1 MRGAFIVAN
10 DGTIPTP
17 VEDRMKTMKPVLAV
31 CAAGALIAT
40 AFAGRP
46 SANGAPT
53 KLLRMPTVSA
63 TQIAFAYANNI
74 WTVERA
80 GGVARRLT
88 SFQGQTTNPHFSPD
102 GKWIAFS
109 GEYAGNVDAYVVPAE
124 GGEPKRLTWHP
135 GADSVQG
142 WTPDGK
148 SIVFASGRATAAPSG
163 APRFWTVPIEGG
175 VEEPMTLPRAYQ
187 GKISPD
193 GTHVAYRMNNS
204 WDEERRNYRG
214 GQNRPIWIVDLKT
227 YDLVSPPW
235 TDSKDMDPVWVG
247 DTVYFLSDRD
257 GVSNVW
263 SFETRS
269 KKLTQVTKFTDFD
282 VKSMDSNTTT
292 VVFEQGGMI
301 HELDPKSGRE
311 KVVSITATGDFPWMM
326 PRWEDVTA
334 RMTNLGLSPTGKRAL
349 VESRGEIFTIPA
361 EKGDVRNLTNSS
373 ASAERD
379 PAWSPDGKFVSYFS
393 DKSGEYKLV
402 IEQQDGLAQ
411 PREITLE
418 KPTHY
423 YTPSW
428 SPDSKN
434 IVYTDTNQNVWV
446 MDVESG
452 KAKIVGRDTW
462 MVPQR
467 TVNPSWS
474 PDSKWVT
481 YAAHL
486 NTLYKAIFISNV
498 ETGESKQVTDGLAD
512 STWPVFDASGKYL
525 WFFASTD
532 FGMRSQWLDMTSY
545 DHTETFGLYLM
556 VLKKSEP
563 SPLLPESDEDTGVT
577 FAPGRGEPGAPNG
590 RGGRGPGQGR
600 GAPDAPA
607 DATQS
612 ADAPASTTTNQPD
625 RAPRTAVNV
634 QIDFDGLAQRII
646 AIPGVPARDYSKLK
660 TGVAGTVF
668 YLERGAT
675 DAAGPGAA
683 GSTLVRYRLSDR
695 RAATFVPRA
704 ADYTVSAD
712 GRKVLY
718 RTGGGGGRGA
728 GRGNDTGGAPTAGLF
743 LVDADR
749 NAPQTG
755 QGRLNATLR
764 MYLEPKAEFRQIFME
779 GWRNQRDYLYVP
791 NMHGANWNDAQE
803 RYGALLQYVNH
814 RADLNYLLDNMG
826 AEIAIGHS
834 YVRGGDMPEVPNSV
848 GGLLGAD
855 FTIEGGRYKIA
866 RIYDTESWNP
876 DLRAPLAAPG
886 VDVKVGDFI
895 VAINGIELKAPDN
908 IYRLLDGTAN
918 RQTVLS
924 INSRPVLE
932 GAKQVTVIPVANEQT
947 LRTRAWVESNRR
959 LVDKM
964 SNGQLAY
971 VYLPN
976 TGQPGYTSMNRYYFA
991 QQDKKGAV
999 IDERF
1004 NGGGSAA
1011 DYIIDLLQRD
1021 FDGYFNNVAGD
1032 RVPFTSPAAGI
1043 WGPKVMIINEMAGS
1057 GGDLMPYMFRRR
1069 KIGPLVGKRTWG
1081 GLVHTADTP
1090 TFVDGGSMIA
1100 PRGGFFDRDGKWAV
1114 ENEGVAPDID
1124 VENWPKDVIAG
1135 KDPQLERAVQEALRL
1150 LKEKPVQRMMTEP
1163 PPPTHGKRKGGGS

>member
-1 MRGAFIVAN
+1 MRGV
-10 DGTIPTP
+10 
-17 VEDRMKTMKPVLAV
+17 KV
-31 CAAGALIAT
+31 CAAGLLLAG

-46 SANGAPT
+46 AANGEGT
-53 KLLRMPTVSA
+53 KLLRTPTVSA

-74 WTVERA
+74 WTVDRS
-80 GGVARRLT
+80 GGLARRVT
-88 SFQGQTTNPHFSPD
+88 SFQGQTANPHFSPD

-109 GEYAGNVDAYVVPAE
+109 GEYAGNVDVYVVSAD

-135 GADSVQG
+135 GPDTVQG
-142 WTPDGK
+142 WMPDGK

-163 APRFWTVPIEGG
+163 APRFWTVPVEGG
-175 VEEPMTLPRAYQ
+175 VEQPMALPRGFQ
-187 GKISPD
+187 GKISSD

-235 TDSKDMDPVWVG
+235 TDSKDIDPVWVG
-247 DTVYFLSDRD
+247 DAVYFLSDRD

-263 SFETRS
+263 SFDTKS
-269 KKLTQVTKFTDFD
+269 KKLAQVTRFTDFD
-282 VKSMDSNTTT
+282 VKAIDSFAST
-292 VVFEQGGMI
+292 VVFEQAGVI
-301 HELDPKSGRE
+301 HELDAKSGRD
-311 KVVSITATGDFPWMM
+311 KVLSITANGDFPWMM

-334 RMTNLGLSPTGKRAL
+334 RMTNLGLSPTGKRAV

-361 EKGDVRNLTNSS
+361 EKGDVRNLSHSS
-373 ASAERD
+373 GSAERD
-379 PAWSPDGKFVSYFS
+379 PAWSADGKYVSYFS
-393 DKSGEYKLV
+393 DKSGEYKLI
-402 IEQQDGLAQ
+402 IEQQDGLAP
-411 PREITLE
+411 PREIALE
-418 KPTHY
+418 NPTHY

-428 SPDSKN
+428 SPDSKK
-434 IVYTDTNQNVWV
+434 ILYTDTNLHVWV
-446 MDVESG
+446 MDVENG
-452 KAKIVGRDTW
+452 KAKVIGRDPW

-467 TVNPSWS
+467 TVNPTWS

-486 NTLYKAIFISNV
+486 NTLYKAVFIANV

-512 STWPVFDASGKYL
+512 VTWPVFDAGGKYL
-525 WFFASTD
+525 WFLASTD
-532 FGMRSQWLDMTSY
+532 FGLKSQWLDMTSY
-545 DHTETFGLYLM
+545 DHNETFGLYLA
-556 VLKKSEP
+556 VLHKGEP
-563 SPLLPESDEDTGVT
+563 SPLLPESDEDTGVS
-577 FAPGRGEPGAPNG
+577 FAPGRGENGGQG
-590 RGGRGPGQGR
+590 RGGRGR
-600 GAPDAPA
+600 GGAPA
-607 DATQS
+607 DPS
-612 ADAPASTTTNQPD
+612 AENAAGDAQETRPNANQPD
-625 RAPRTAVNV
+625 RAPRPAAPV
-634 QIDFDGLAQRII
+634 QIDFDGLSQRIL
-646 AIPGVPARDYSKLK
+646 AIPVPEREYTKLK
-660 TGVAGTVF
+660 AGVAGTVF
-668 YLERGAT
+668 YMQASGGEDDNGNP
-675 DAAGPGAA
+675 AG
-683 GSTLVRYRLSDR
+683 GSTIQRYRLSDR
-695 RAATFVPRA
+695 RAASFVTGA

-712 GRKVLY
+712 GRKLLY
-718 RTGGGGGRGA
+718 RTGGGAGGRG
-728 GRGNDTGGAPTAGLF
+728 GRGRGGAGEGASAGLF

-749 NAPQTG
+749 NPPQQG
-755 QGRLNATLR
+755 AGRLSATLR
-764 MYLEPKAEFRQIFME
+764 MYLEPKEEYKQIFAE

-791 NMHGANWNDAQE
+791 NTHGTDWKKDRE
-803 RYGALLQYVNH
+803 MYGAFLPYVNH

-834 YVRGGDMPEVPNSV
+834 YVRGGDMPSVPNSP

-855 FTIEGGRYKIA
+855 FAIESGRYRIA

-886 VDVKVGDFI
+886 VDVKVGDFV
-895 VAINGIELKAPDN
+895 VAINGVELKAPDN

-918 RQTVLS
+918 RQTVLAV
-924 INSRPVLE
+924 NSQPALE
-932 GAKQVTVIPVANEQT
+932 GARQVTVVPVANEQT
-947 LRTRAWVESNRR
+947 LRTRAWVEGNRR
-959 LVDKM
+959 LVDKL

-976 TGQPGYTSMNRYYFA
+976 TGQPGYTSFNRYYFA
-991 QQDKKGAV
+991 QQDKKGAI
-999 IDERF
+999 IDERY

-1011 DYIIDLLQRD
+1011 DYIVDAIGRD

-1057 GGDLMPYMFRRR
+1057 GGDLMPYMFHRR
-1069 KIGPLVGKRTWG
+1069 KLGTLVGKRTWG

-1090 TFVDGGSMIA
+1090 PFVDGGSMIA

-1135 KDPQLERAVQEALRL
+1135 HDPQLEKAVQEGMRL
-1150 LKEKPVQRMMTEP
+1150 LKEKPVERLMKEP
-1163 PPPTHGKRKGGGS
+1163 PPPTHGKRKTIGSSSTR